1 MQSRFKLGYMP
12 TRRVFFSQ
20 EDSLKYKDLILL
32 KIKSLLPDIDI
43 IDLSFLNPEGLL
55 VDEKDAESV
64 ARKFIAENVDAVFC
78 PHCNFGSEGAV
89 AMAARRI
96 AKPFLL
102 WGPRDESPLPNGERL
117 RDSQCGLF
125 ATSKVLQRFGVPFS
139 YIVNSR
145 IDDQVFEHGLVN
157 FVRAANVVKHF
168 TSARI
173 GQVSTRPRDFYSV
186 IVNEGELLEKFGIQ
200 TIPIDLSKIV
210 NECRALLGNV
220 TAAVKDEAENLK
232 RKADFSKFPGDE
244 LVLKLAV
251 LKLAVG
257 KWVKDEG
264 LDALAFQCWDTL
276 QQELNICSCFVHA
289 VLTEEGIPVACE
301 TDIHGAITS
310 LMLQSASHFKEPTFF
325 ADLTIR
331 HPDNDNA
338 ELLWHCG
345 PFPPSLADGK
355 CIINNHFVLPSH
367 APGVCNWKL
376 KDGHVTLARL
386 DGAKGKY
393 SLLCG
398 EGNTVEGP
406 FNQGTYVYVE
416 VNDWPLWEEKII
428 YGPYI
433 HHVVGAYGSF
443 SPVLYEASRYIDS
456 LEFDPASP
464 GLDTIKRIIRNGKE

>member
-1 MQSRFKLGYMP
+1 MLK
-12 TRRVFFSQ
+12 TRYSQ
-20 EDSLKYKDLILL
+20 D
-32 KIKSLLPDIDI
+32 IKI
-43 IDLSFLNPEGLL
+43 IDLSFLNTEGLL
-55 VDEKDAESV
+55 INDKDADAV
-64 ARKFIAENVDAVFC
+64 ARKFISENVDAVFC
-78 PHCNFGSEGAV
+78 PHCNFGSESAV
-89 AMAARRI
+89 AIAAQKI
-96 AKPFLL
+96 GKPLLL

-125 ATSKVLQRFGVPFS
+125 ASSKVLQRFGVKFS
-139 YIVNSR
+139 YITNSR
-145 IDDQVFEHGLVN
+145 IDDQVFEHGFIN
-157 FVRAANVVKHF
+157 FIKAANIVKRF
-168 TSARI
+168 SAARI

-200 TIPIDLSKIV
+200 TVPIDLSKIV
-210 NECRALLGNV
+210 RECRNLLGNV
-220 TAAVKDEAENLK
+220 NSALKDEAVKLK
-232 RKADFSKFPGDE
+232 QKADFSKYSGDE
-244 LVLKLAV
+244 LVFKIAALKLA
-251 LKLAVG
+251 LN
-257 KWVKDEG
+257 KWVKEEN

-289 VLTEEGIPVACE
+289 TLTEEGIPVACE

-331 HPDNDNA
+331 HPENDNA

-355 CIINNHFVLPSH
+355 CIINDHFVLPSH

-376 KDGHVTLARL
+376 KKGHVTLSRF
-386 DGAKGKY
+386 DGLNGKY

-398 EGNTVEGP
+398 EGNTVDGP
-406 FNQGTYVYVE
+406 FNQGTYIYVE
-416 VNDWPLWEEKII
+416 VDDWPLWEEKII

-443 SPVLYEASRYIDS
+443 SPALYEASRYIDN

-464 GLDTIKRIIRNGKE
+464 GLDTIKHTIRTGKE

>member
-1 MQSRFKLGYMP
+1 MKLRLKLGYMP

-20 EDSLKYKDLILL
+20 EDSLKYKDMVLA
-32 KIKSLLPDIDI
+32 KIKLLVPDIEI
-43 IDLSFLNPEGLL
+43 IDLNFLNLEGLL
-55 VDEKDAESV
+55 VDEKDAETV

-89 AMAARRI
+89 AMAAKRI
-96 AKPFLL
+96 NKPLLL
-102 WGPRDESPLPNGERL
+102 WGPRDEKPLPNGERL

-125 ATSKVLQRFGVPFS
+125 ATSKVLQRFGVPFT
-139 YIVNSR
+139 YITNSR
-145 IDDQVFEHGLVN
+145 LNDQVFERGIIN
-157 FVRAANVVKHF
+157 FLQAANVVRNF
-168 TSARI
+168 SSARI

-200 TIPIDLSKIV
+200 TIPIDLSKLV
-210 NECRALLGNV
+210 KECRSLLKNI
-220 TAAVKDEAENLK
+220 TPAVKDEAARLK
-232 RKADFSKFPGDE
+232 QKADFSRYSGDD
-244 LVLKLAV
+244 LVLKLAA
-251 LKLAVG
+251 LKLAIS
-257 KWVKDEG
+257 KWINDEG
-264 LDALAFQCWDTL
+264 LNALAFQCWDTL

-289 VLTEEGIPVACE
+289 LLTEEGIPVACE
-301 TDIHGAITS
+301 TDIHGAITA

-345 PFPPSLADGK
+345 PFPPSLAEGK

-376 KDGHVTLARL
+376 KDGHVTLARF
-386 DGAKGKY
+386 DSGNGKY

-398 EGNTVEGP
+398 EGNTVDGP

-443 SPVLYEASRYIDS
+443 TSVLYDASRYIKNLD
-456 LEFDPASP
+456 FDPVFP
-464 GLDTIKRIIRNGKE
+464 DMDTIKRRLRNGKE